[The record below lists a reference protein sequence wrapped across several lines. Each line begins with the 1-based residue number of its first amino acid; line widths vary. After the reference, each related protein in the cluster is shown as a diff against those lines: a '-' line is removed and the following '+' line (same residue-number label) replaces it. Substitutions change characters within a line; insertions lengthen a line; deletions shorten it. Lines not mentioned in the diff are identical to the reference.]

1 MVCSTTVLDVDGET
15 AVERHSAQAIT
26 AAIQSCLDEC
36 RQSDSPL
43 AAVAETVERLR
54 DEGWREIDVRRVEK
68 VVLKVL
74 FGVLLDEHLE
84 EPSLDGLDEDVRG

>member
-1 MVCSTTVLDVDGET
+1 MQKQ
-15 AVERHSAQAIT
+15 SAQAIT

-36 RQSDSPL
+36 RHSDSPL

-54 DEGWREIDVRRVEK
+54 HEGWREIDVRRVEK

-74 FGVLLDEHLE
+74 FGVLLEDHGLQD
-84 EPSLDGLDEDVRG
+84 PSPDSQGADQSETTH